1 MGTVAILEET
11 TKNPITLMGKRAGVC
26 WGADISNDAKNY
38 KRGMDCIKS
47 GHGRVME
54 FVNVE
59 MILDGYSARV
69 IREWYT
75 HLGGAPTRLQASTR
89 YIDYS
94 NKGFDYIL
102 PTSVANN
109 EEATEKWDA
118 LMDHIRSECADLE
131 NNYGVS
137 KEDVANALPLGMS
150 TKIVDKRNMRNLVDM
165 SHQRKCNRAYW
176 EFREMFADIEKALSE
191 YSDEWAWIVENL
203 FVPKCQY
210 LGCCPETRPC
220 GKKLSHYEKPKEK
233 IRATI
238 PSQEE

>member
-1 MGTVAILEET
+1 MGNITILEET

-26 WGADISNDAKNY
+26 WGADISDDEKNY

-102 PTSVANN
+102 PASVSDNR
-109 EEATEKWDA
+109 EAMEKWDA

-150 TKIVDKRNMRNLVDM
+150 TKLVDKRNMRNLVDM

-176 EFREMFADIEKALSE
+176 EFRELFADIEKALSE
-191 YSDEWAWIVENL
+191 YSDEWAWIVENS

-210 LGCCPETRPC
+210 LGHCPETRPC
-220 GKKLSHYEKPKEK
+220 GKK
-233 IRATI
+233 
-238 PSQEE
+238 